1 MNPKLKNRDAAV
13 RILQGLLSLL
23 RAQYWAYQNAHW
35 ETRGPN
41 FYGSHLLFQRIY
53 EGEEAGEAPS
63 IQDDVDGLA
72 EKMVGIYGPEAVCS
86 STLISM
92 TSKWIHRWE
101 QIGDLHKRMLLSEVD
116 FQRCVETT
124 YDRLKAMD
132 ELSLGMDDW
141 LMATASSHETNQYL
155 LRQVLR
161 SKESAER

>member
-1 MNPKLKNRDAAV
+1 MNPKLKNREESI

-35 ETRGPN
+35 ETKGPA

-53 EGEEAGEAPS
+53 EGEDEDSGPS

-86 STLISM
+86 PILLAM
-92 TSKWIHRWE
+92 TSKWILRW
-101 QIGDLHKRMLLSEVD
+101 QKIDDLHKRMFLSEVD
-116 FQRCVETT
+116 FQRCVKAT
-124 YDRLKAMD
+124 YDRLKAMG

-161 SKESAER
+161 SKESAGR

>member
-1 MNPKLKNRDAAV
+1 
-13 RILQGLLSLL
+13 L

-35 ETRGPN
+35 EVQGPN

-53 EGEEAGEAPS
+53 EGEDG
-63 IQDDVDGLA
+63 IQNEVDVLA
-72 EKMVGIYGPEAVCS
+72 EKMVGTYGSKAVCAT
-86 STLISM
+86 TLVSM
-92 TSKWIHRWE
+92 TAKWILRWGK
-101 QIGDLHKRMLLSEVD
+101 IDCLHKRMLLSEMD
-116 FQRCVETT
+116 FQRCVEKT
-124 YDRLKAMD
+124 YDDLKAMN